1 MLVMDMLYIVEWW
14 PTKHK
19 RLLCERL
26 TYVYG
31 VYMLHM
37 YDERRDIY
45 VDYGCAKD
53 LAGVR
58 FMLAMKYSMFGH
70 MELFK
75 SFEEAAQLFTRR
87 HHPRLIY
94 VDTSDMFC
102 VRKGDTLA
110 HLEWKYS
117 GREMIITKIDWRLD
131 EPLPTDIYETLERL
145 NDYATTVNGW
155 VVLKIRAGY
164 ADAYEV
170 HPIP

>member
-1 MLVMDMLYIVEWW
+1 MLVMDMFYIVEWW

-26 TYVYG
+26 TYGHG

-37 YDERRDIY
+37 YDEQRDIY

-53 LAGVR
+53 LARVR
-58 FMLAMKYSMFGH
+58 LMLAMKYSMFGY

-75 SFEEAAQLFTRR
+75 SFEEAAQFFTTR
-87 HHPRLIY
+87 HLPRLIY

-110 HLEWKYS
+110 YLEWKYG
-117 GREMIITKIDWRLD
+117 GREMVITKMDWRFD
-131 EPLPTDIYETLERL
+131 ESPPTEIYETLERL

-155 VVLKIRAGY
+155 VVFKIRAGY
-164 ADAYEV
+164 AKAYEV
-170 HPIP
+170 HSIP